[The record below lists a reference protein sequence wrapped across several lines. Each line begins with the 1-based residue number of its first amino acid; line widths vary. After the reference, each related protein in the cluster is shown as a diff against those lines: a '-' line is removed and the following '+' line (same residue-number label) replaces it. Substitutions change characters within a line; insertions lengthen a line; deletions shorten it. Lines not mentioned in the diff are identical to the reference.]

1 MPLINVV
8 VTQDA
13 YDYAKQRI
21 NFAKKGLGNL
31 ITTLLLQEQTRQEM
45 REVLRAQRQAV
56 PSKDNGDKPGVRTD

>member
-45 REVLRAQRQAV
+45 REVLRAQRQTV
-56 PSKDNGDKPGVRTD
+56 PTKADWDETGNRAD